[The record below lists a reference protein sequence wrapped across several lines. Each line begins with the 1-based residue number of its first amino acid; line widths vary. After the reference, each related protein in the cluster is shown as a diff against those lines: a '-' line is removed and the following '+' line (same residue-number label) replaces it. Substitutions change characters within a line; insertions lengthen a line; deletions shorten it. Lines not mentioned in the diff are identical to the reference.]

1 MPRPVPRPRHAK
13 NAGFTLVELMVVMMI
28 LGILVFIGMPVF
40 SEGQMGARRNSCL
53 DRQHLVYEAAT
64 LFCADH
70 VMGDSVMS
78 ANVLEPTYLQAPAVF
93 CPSDPDHLPD
103 DYDIVIENGAAVDVQ
118 CHIGGSEHPWD
129 P

>member
-1 MPRPVPRPRHAK
+1 VPRPRQSAQ
-13 NAGFTLVELMVVMMI
+13 AGFTLVELMVVMMI

-53 DRQHLVYEAAT
+53 DRQHLVFEAAT
-64 LFCADH
+64 LYCADH
-70 VMGDSVMS
+70 VLGDSTMS
-78 ANVLEPTYLQAPAVF
+78 ANALEPIYLQAPAVF

-103 DYDIVIENGAAVDVQ
+103 DYTIVIENGAAVDVV
-118 CHIGGSEHPWD
+118 CNIGAAEHPWD